1 MTDTSAALSLPYI
14 QPSQAQKHVTHNE
27 AVRILDAVT
36 QLSVLSS
43 DLTAA
48 PMSNA
53 VGDRFLVASG
63 AVGEWA
69 GKDGQIAVFDG
80 TGWAYFRATAGWR
93 ADVIPTGAQL
103 RFDGAGW
110 VPALPDLQNIPQLGV
125 ATTAD
130 DVNRLSV
137 ASPATLFSHDGA
149 GHQLKINKSAGTDT
163 ASLLF
168 QSNWSGRAEMGL
180 AGTDDFSIRV
190 SDDGSSFRDAVSVSA
205 TDGAVRI
212 PSGQTYL
219 VDISI
224 ADDAAYAFD
233 IPWSDPSRLLIW
245 LGVDLVAHSFLFSVT
260 GALAGAG
267 NFTPLFTTPAGKLDF
282 ATGPL
287 SGTSGPDDTITVSI
301 DISTGTPR
309 MYLENRLGTAQ
320 QFTLATLGR

>member
-1 MTDTSAALSLPYI
+1 MTDTSPALSLPYI

-27 AVRILDAVT
+27 ALRTLDAVT

-43 DLTAA
+43 ELTAA
-48 PMSNA
+48 PVSGNM
-53 VGDRFLVASG
+53 GDRYLVASG
-63 AVGEWA
+63 AVGDWA

-80 TGWAYFRATAGWR
+80 TGWTYKQAAPGWR

-103 RFDGAGW
+103 RFDGAAW
-110 VPALPDLQNIPQLGV
+110 RPALPELQNIPQLGI
-125 ATTAD
+125 AASAD
-130 DVNRLSV
+130 GVNRLSV
-137 ASPATLFSHDGA
+137 SSPASLLNHDGA
-149 GHQLKINKSAGTDT
+149 GHQLKINKSADTDT

-180 AGTDDFSIRV
+180 TGSDNFTVRV
-190 SDDGSSFRDAVSVSA
+190 SGDGSSFRDALSVDA
-205 TDGAVRI
+205 NDGAVRL
-212 PSGQTYL
+212 PSGQAYL
-219 VDISI
+219 ADTTI
-224 ADDAAYAFD
+224 ADDTAFGFD

-245 LGVDLVAHSFLFSVT
+245 LGVDLVGHSFLFSVT

-267 NFTPLFTTPAGKLDF
+267 NFTPLFVAPAGKLDF

-287 SGTSGPDDTITVSI
+287 SGTTGSDDAITASI
-301 DISTGTPR
+301 DVSTGTAR